1 VRGERVRELE
11 SERVRGVRGWVI
23 GKSKAKNVLI
33 FGTSVQYLELKRSN
47 IEK

>member
-1 VRGERVRELE
+1 VRGKRVRG
-11 SERVRGVRGWVI
+11 ERVRGVRGWVI